1 MKTKYYIIILTVGF
15 LFSVNFLFAQQLAFP
30 TAEGSGRFAKGG
42 RGGSVYEV
50 TNLNNSGPGSI
61 VDAVSKPNRTI
72 VFRLSGTI
80 ELGAVLLE
88 PQSNITIAGQTAPG
102 DGICIKGRI
111 KIGDVSDV
119 VIRYLR
125 VRVDAGAP
133 NADGDAVDIAGGP
146 NCRNII
152 IDHVS
157 ASFARDEGISCRE
170 TNTNVT
176 VQWCIISEGLLL
188 GGGHS
193 YGSLVRGDYG
203 DRKSFH
209 HNLYAHNLGRNPRPG
224 NYNSVDKDPQGLY
237 FDFRNNVVY
246 NWQGKKPGY
255 NDDKDHMS
263 RYNFVGNVYIPGPE
277 SDQSGKYTD
286 SYRENCLICFGYFDN
301 NSYDGIV
308 PRDPYS
314 LVRFQNFTTEQI
326 DSYIERS
333 SSPIEMEPVR
343 TTSPE
348 QAKIEVLAY
357 AGASFPKRDTID
369 RRIVNDVLNKTGH
382 FIDSID
388 DQPEGAWPLLNSLP
402 APVDDDHDGM
412 PNEWELTNML
422 NPNDASDRNVIGD
435 NGYTRLEEYLNSI
448 IENYTVQLDDSTGII
463 PVVTEPVDSIVT
475 EPLNIAISPSVGF
488 TLYQNIPNP
497 FNNVT
502 TISYSLDH
510 DCFASLKIFDLF
522 GREVAALVNG
532 VKNAGIY
539 QEQFFGDNISH
550 GVYIYQLRAGNHVE
564 TKKLIHAK

>member
-1 MKTKYYIIILTVGF
+1 MFTLVT
-15 LFSVNFLFAQQLAFP
+15 FSGKSQQLAFP

-50 TNLNNSGPGSI
+50 TNLSNSGTGSI
-61 VDAVSKPNRTI
+61 VDAVSQPNRTI
-72 VFRLSGTI
+72 VFRVSGTI
-80 ELGAVLLE
+80 ELGNVLLE
-88 PQSNITIAGQTAPG
+88 PRSNTTIAGQTAPG

-111 KIGDVSDV
+111 KIGDVSNV
-119 VIRYLR
+119 IIRYLR

-146 NCRNII
+146 NCQNII

-193 YGSLVRGDYG
+193 YGSLIRGDYG
-203 DRKSFH
+203 DKKSFH

-224 NYNSVDKDPQGLY
+224 NYNSVEKDPEGLH

-255 NDDKDHMS
+255 NDDTDHMC

-286 SYRENCLICFGYFDN
+286 SFRENCLICYGFFDK

-308 PRDPYS
+308 PDDQYS
-314 LVRFQNFTTEQI
+314 LVRFQNFTPEQVAA
-326 DSYIERS
+326 YKERS
-333 SSPIEMEPVR
+333 SLPVKMEPVR
-343 TTSPE
+343 TTTPA
-348 QAKIEVLAY
+348 QAKTEVLAY

-402 APVDDDHDGM
+402 APADDDHDGM
-412 PNEWELTNML
+412 PNEWELANIL
-422 NPNDASDRNVIGD
+422 DPNDASDRNLIGD
-435 NGYTRLEEYLNSI
+435 NGYTKLEEYLNSI
-448 IENYTVQLDDSTGII
+448 VEKYTVRLDDTTGLLPDKPIITDPSSISTPNSG
-463 PVVTEPVDSIVT
+463 
-475 EPLNIAISPSVGF
+475 GF
-488 TLYQNIPNP
+488 YLHQNYPNP
-497 FNNVT
+497 FNALT
-502 TISYSLDH
+502 TIR
-510 DCFASLKIFDLF
+510 FEIASACYTTLKVFDIY
-522 GREVAALVNG
+522 GREVAVLVDGLKTAGKHEEEFNG
-532 VKNAGIY
+532 SILSN
-539 QEQFFGDNISH
+539 
-550 GVYIYQLRAGNHVE
+550 GVYIYQLRVGKYIE
-564 TKKLIHAK
+564 TKKLLLKQQ